1 MIIRTL
7 FLLFVAISLNLSSK
21 EIFVSIANK
30 KVHLMVADTKELRA
44 RGLMG
49 VSSLPE
55 DKGMIFFWKSADRRC
70 MWMKN
75 TSIKLSIAFINS
87 NQMIAEIK
95 DLEPY
100 STESICSRN
109 NDIVSAIEM
118 NRDWFVKN
126 NIRVF
131 SKVNIP

>member
-1 MIIRTL
+1 MIIRIL
-7 FLLFVAISLNLSSK
+7 FLLFAVISLNLSSK
-21 EIFVSIANK
+21 EISVSIANK
-30 KVHLMVADTKELRA
+30 KIFLQVADTHELRA
-44 RGLMG
+44 KGLMG
-49 VSSLPE
+49 IRVLNQ
-55 DKGMIFFWKSADRRC
+55 DQGMIFLWPDADQRC

-87 NQMIAEIK
+87 NQMIVEIR

-100 STESICSRN
+100 STDSVCSRN

-131 SKVNIP
+131 SKVDIP

>member
-1 MIIRTL
+1 MIIRIL
-7 FLLFVAISLNLSSK
+7 FLLFAAISLNLSSK
-21 EIFVSIANK
+21 ELSISIGDK
-30 KVHLMVADTKELRA
+30 KISLQVADTHELRA
-44 RGLMG
+44 KGLMG
-49 VSSLPE
+49 IRVLSE
-55 DKGMIFFWKSADRRC
+55 DEGMIFIWPDADQRC

>member
-1 MIIRTL
+1 MGI
-7 FLLFVAISLNLSSK
+7 
-21 EIFVSIANK
+21 
-30 KVHLMVADTKELRA
+30 
-44 RGLMG
+44 RGLN
-49 VSSLPE
+49 E
-55 DKGMIFFWKSADRRC
+55 DEGMIFLWPDADQRC

-87 NQMIAEIK
+87 NQMIAEIR

-100 STESICSRN
+100 STDSVCSRN
-109 NDIVSAIEM
+109 SDIISAIEM

-131 SKVNIP
+131 SKINIP

>member
-1 MIIRTL
+1 M
-7 FLLFVAISLNLSSK
+7 
-21 EIFVSIANK
+21 
-30 KVHLMVADTKELRA
+30 M
-44 RGLMG
+44 
-49 VSSLPE
+49 
-55 DKGMIFFWKSADRRC
+55 
-70 MWMKN
+70 MKN

-87 NQMIAEIK
+87 NKMIVEIR

-100 STESICSRN
+100 STDSVCSRN

-131 SKVNIP
+131 SKVDIP

>member
-1 MIIRTL
+1 MIIRIL
-7 FLLFVAISLNLSSK
+7 FLLFAVISLNLSSK

-30 KVHLMVADTKELRA
+30 KVNLMVADTKELRA

-75 TSIKLSIAFINS
+75 TSIELSVAFINS
-87 NQMIAEIK
+87 NQMITEIK

-100 STESICSRN
+100 NTKSICSRS

-118 NRDWFVKN
+118 NKNWFKEN
-126 NIRVF
+126 NIRIF
-131 SKVNIP
+131 SRVTIP

>member
-21 EIFVSIANK
+21 EIFVSIADK
-30 KVHLMVADTKELRA
+30 KISLQVADTNELRA
-44 RGLMG
+44 KGLMG
-49 VSSLPE
+49 VRSL
-55 DKGMIFFWKSADRRC
+55 DKDQGMIFLWPDADKRC

-75 TSIKLSIAFINS
+75 TSIELSIAFINS

-95 DLEPY
+95 DLSPY
-100 STESICSRN
+100 STESVCSRSS
-109 NDIVSAIEM
+109 DIVSAIEM
-118 NRDWFVKN
+118 NRDWFVRN

-131 SKVNIP
+131 SKVDIL